1 MFFRKMPDKKDLTPE
16 QRQQKNHLS
25 YILESYK
32 SIRANIM
39 FAMAGNKSDDAHI
52 IMFSGA
58 EQAVGK
64 TTTCINVAQAF
75 AEASANVLV
84 IDADLRRP
92 SVERYIT
99 EKKEK
104 QGLSEFIGG
113 FCELDDVIVRPED
126 CGFDCIFSG
135 RTPPNPS
142 ELLMLDKVQDMLKTL
157 SERYDYIF
165 IDVPPV
171 NIVSETLYLT
181 QFVDG
186 VLLVAKTYSTHYN
199 KLQSAIAGLKFA
211 NANFLGFVLN
221 GALNRQKRKYYKR
234 GRYYYY

>member
-1 MFFRKMPDKKDLTPE
+1 MYFRKIPDRKDSTPE
-16 QRQQKNHLS
+16 QRQQKKYLS

-32 SIRANIM
+32 NIRANIM
-39 FAMAGNKSDDAHI
+39 FAMAGKKSNTARI
-52 IMFSGA
+52 IMFTSA
-58 EQAVGK
+58 EQAAGK

-75 AEASANVLV
+75 AEANANVLV

-99 EKKEK
+99 GKKEK
-104 QGLSEFIGG
+104 KGLSEFIGG
-113 FCELDDVIVRPED
+113 FCELDDVIVRPKD
-126 CGFDCIFSG
+126 CEFDCIFSG

-142 ELLMLDKVQDMLKTL
+142 ELLMLDEMQDMLKTL
-157 SERYDYIF
+157 VERYDYIF

-171 NIVSETLYLT
+171 NIVSETLYLS

-186 VLLVAKTYSTHYN
+186 VLLVAKTYYTHYN

-211 NANFLGFVLN
+211 NANLLGFVLN
-221 GALNRQKRKYYKR
+221 GALSRQKSRYYKR

>member
-1 MFFRKMPDKKDLTPE
+1 MFFKKMPDRKDLTPE
-16 QRQQKNHLS
+16 QRQQKNYLS

-32 SIRANIM
+32 NIRANIM
-39 FAMAGNKSDDAHI
+39 FAMAGNKSDNANI
-52 IMFSGA
+52 IMFTSA

-75 AEASANVLV
+75 AEASAHVLV

-99 EKKEK
+99 GKKEK
-104 QGLSEFIGG
+104 KGLSEFIGG
-113 FCELDDVIVRPED
+113 FCELEDVIVQPEE
-126 CGFDCIFSG
+126 CEFDCIFSG

-157 SERYDYIF
+157 AERYDYIF
-165 IDVPPV
+165 IDVPPA

-186 VLLVAKTYSTHYN
+186 VLLVAKTYHTHYN
-199 KLQSAIAGLKFA
+199 KLQGAIAGLKFA

-221 GALNRQKRKYYKR
+221 GALNRQKRRYYKR